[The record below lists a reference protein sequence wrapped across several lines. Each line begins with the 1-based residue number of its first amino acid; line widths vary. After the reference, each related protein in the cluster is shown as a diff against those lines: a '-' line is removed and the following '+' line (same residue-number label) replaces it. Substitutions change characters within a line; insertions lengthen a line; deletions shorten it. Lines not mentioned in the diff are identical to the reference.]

1 MALINSSQVDFND
14 VRLIV
19 CLNGF
24 TINETFQIVELGFW
38 SRKFSGVIP
47 FKSTK
52 SWSKLNHLDK
62 LSVNYL
68 TSEYHG
74 IGLDQLKNQNALH
87 QSDIFGALRA
97 IYHLTDDGVKDRK
110 LIGYLGNQC
119 LLDILGKMGI
129 GGYLV
134 NIKEMCSPTS
144 ISIDQIRS
152 SQDYGW
158 DDFEICNL
166 HNNYVGNDFKF
177 PVCAKSISCYLANYF
192 MNKIYF

>member
-1 MALINSSQVDFND
+1 MNSSQVDFDD
-14 VRLIV
+14 VRMIV

-38 SRKFSGVIP
+38 SRKISGVIP

-52 SWSKLNHLDK
+52 SWSKLNHLDR

-74 IGLDQLKNQNALH
+74 IGMDQLKYQDALH

-97 IYHLTDDGVKDRK
+97 IYHMTDDGVKNRK

-119 LLDILGKMGI
+119 LLEILGKMGI
-129 GGYLV
+129 GNYLV
-134 NIKEMCSPTS
+134 NISELCPTSS

-152 SQDYGW
+152 SEDYGW
-158 DDFEICNL
+158 EDFEICNL
-166 HNNYVGNDFKF
+166 HNNYVGNDFRF
-177 PVCAKSISCYLANYF
+177 PVCAKAISCYLANF
-192 MNKIYF
+192 CMEKIK